1 MINGK
6 KVLAVIPA
14 RGGSKGIKK
23 KNLKLFMDLPL
34 VAHVGKFVEKIGY
47 IDKSIVSTDDIEISK
62 VANKYNLESPFMR
75 PENLS
80 GDRIGDV
87 PVLKHALIES
97 EKIFKTKFD
106 IILMLQPTAPLRKK
120 EDVIAVLEKI
130 TTKDFNSVWTITE
143 SDPKAHPLKQL
154 ELKED
159 QSINLYDEAG
169 LNIIARQQLKK
180 LYFRNGDAYAFKRD
194 ALLNND
200 NVLLPKTSYVISTGP
215 SANIDTEE
223 DLIWA
228 EYLYRRKITK

>member
-34 VAHVGKFVEKIGY
+34 VAHVGKFVEKIDY

-62 VANKYNLESPFMR
+62 VANKYSLESPFMR

>member
-1 MINGK
+1 
-6 KVLAVIPA
+6 
-14 RGGSKGIKK
+14 
-23 KNLKLFMDLPL
+23 
-34 VAHVGKFVEKIGY
+34 
-47 IDKSIVSTDDIEISK
+47 
-62 VANKYNLESPFMR
+62 
-75 PENLS
+75 
-80 GDRIGDV
+80 
-87 PVLKHALIES
+87 
-97 EKIFKTKFD
+97 
-106 IILMLQPTAPLRKK
+106 MLQPTAPLRKK

-228 EYLYRRKITK
+228 EYLYRRKMTK

>member
-34 VAHVGKFVEKIGY
+34 VAHVGKFVEKIDY

-75 PENLS
+75 PKNLS

-87 PVLKHALIES
+87 PVLKHALIAS
-97 EKIFKTKFD
+97 EKIFKTQFD
-106 IILMLQPTAPLRKK
+106 IILMLQPTAPLRRK

-130 TTKDFNSVWTITE
+130 TTKDFNSVWTVTE

-159 QSINLYDEAG
+159 QSITLYDEAG
-169 LNIIARQQLKK
+169 LNIVARQQLKK

-194 ALLNND
+194 PLLNND